1 MSKVLKCVFVAGA
14 VVLLAGCAT
23 RTRTP
28 ELAQYQNVKYATNE
42 KWGYEY
48 IEGVEYSYPGASK
61 AGKDAL
67 PVCIAQNVQNKAVTL
82 RGNQNSGFFRGAF
95 WNTGTSDTVG
105 GGSVISYVSDDR
117 NTVVAQGTNIHDTG
131 NVLAPNKDAVSFRL
145 TAKRSP
151 AGTSMAFSNLER
163 ASEDSG
169 QMANQGFY
177 KVGSWSGASPTR
189 VLDGLKKT
197 ADTIN
202 NCLGTL

>member
-1 MSKVLKCVFVAGA
+1 MNRTAKYIVLAT

-28 ELAQYQNVKYATNE
+28 ELAQYQSVKYATNE

-48 IEGVEYSYPGASK
+48 IEGVTYDYPGASK
-61 AGKDAL
+61 AGKDVL

-82 RGNQNSGFFRGAF
+82 RGNQNSGFLGGTY
-95 WNTGTSDTVG
+95 WNTGNSETVG

-117 NTVVAQGTNIHDTG
+117 NTVVAQGTNTHDTG
-131 NVLAPNKDAVSFRL
+131 VILAPNKDAVAFRL
-145 TAKRSP
+145 TAKRST
-151 AGTSMAFSNLER
+151 AGTTMAFSNLER
-163 ASEDSG
+163 ASEDTG

-202 NCLGTL
+202 TCIGSL

>member
-1 MSKVLKCVFVAGA
+1 MIVGA

-48 IEGVEYSYPGASK
+48 IEGVTYTYPGTSK

-67 PVCIAQNVQNKAVTL
+67 PVCVAQNVQNKAVNL
-82 RGNQNSGFFRGAF
+82 RGNQNSGFLGGSF
-95 WNTGTSDTVG
+95 WNTGNSETVG

-117 NTVVAQGTNIHDTG
+117 NSVVAQGTNIHDTG
-131 NVLAPNKDAVSFRL
+131 VILAPNKDAVAFRL

-151 AGTSMAFSNLER
+151 AGTAMAFSNLER
-163 ASEDSG
+163 ASEDTGS
-169 QMANQGFY
+169 MSNQGYY
-177 KVGSWSGASPTR
+177 KVGSWGGASPTR

-202 NCLGTL
+202 GCLSSL